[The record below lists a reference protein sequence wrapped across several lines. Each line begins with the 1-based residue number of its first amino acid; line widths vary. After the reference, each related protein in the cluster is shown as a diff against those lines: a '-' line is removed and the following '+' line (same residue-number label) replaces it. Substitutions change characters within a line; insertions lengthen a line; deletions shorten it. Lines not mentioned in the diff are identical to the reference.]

1 VGRASEDSNSAHTAP
16 FDSEAI
22 VGVLRRVLRTLATL
36 LVSSFLIFAALYLTP
51 GSPLAF
57 LTHGHSLSPEAVHSI
72 EAQYHLNKPFFER
85 YWLWLTGVLQGDLGR
100 STITREPVTT
110 LLSAR
115 IGVTLALVAMG
126 AFLIV
131 LGGIAL
137 GVLAGVRGRRTDGVV
152 LSATTIGM
160 AIPSFVTAT
169 ILINYFALK
178 LGWFPVY
185 GAGSGFGD
193 RLWHLT
199 LPAISLALG
208 LVAYVALITRAAVR
222 VEMGSDHSDTARSRG
237 LREGQVIRRHVVRN
251 ALIPVVTVSGITVAS
266 LVAGVAVVETAYE
279 LPGIGAYLVQ
289 SVTNN
294 DFPVVQAICLIL
306 VVVYVVVNAAVDV
319 LYLLLDPRLRSGR

>member
-1 VGRASEDSNSAHTAP
+1 VWA
-16 FDSEAI
+16 
-22 VGVLRRVLRTLATL
+22 GVLRRLLRALGTL
-36 LVSSFLIFAALYLTP
+36 LVSSFLIFAALYLAP
-51 GSPLAF
+51 GSPLGF
-57 LTHGHSLSPEAVHSI
+57 LTHGHTLSPEAIHSI

-85 YWLWLTGVLQGDLGR
+85 YWLWLTGLLQGDLGR

-110 LLSAR
+110 LLSPR
-115 IGVTLALVAMG
+115 IGVTFTLVAMG

-131 LGGIAL
+131 VGGILL

-152 LSATTIGM
+152 LGAVTIGM
-160 AIPSFVTAT
+160 AIPSFVVAT

-178 LGWFPVY
+178 LEWFPVY
-185 GAGSGFGD
+185 GAGEGFAD

-208 LVAYVALITRAAVR
+208 LVAYVALITRTAVR
-222 VEMGSDHSDTARSRG
+222 VEMGSDHSDTARGRG
-237 LREGQVIRRHVVRN
+237 LRESLVIRRHVVRN

-294 DFPVVQAICLIL
+294 DFPVVQGICLIL
-306 VVVYVVVNAAVDV
+306 VVVYVVVNAVVDV
-319 LYLLLDPRLRSGR
+319 LYLLLDPRLRRSR

>member
-1 VGRASEDSNSAHTAP
+1 V
-16 FDSEAI
+16 
-22 VGVLRRVLRTLATL
+22 RVLRALATL
-36 LVSSFLIFAALYLTP
+36 LVSSFLIFAALYLAP
-51 GSPLAF
+51 GSPIGY
-57 LTHGHSLSPEAVHSI
+57 LTHGHTLSPEAVHSI
-72 EAQYHLNKPFFER
+72 EAQYHLNKPFLER
-85 YWLWLTGVLQGDLGR
+85 YWLWLTGVVQGELGK

-110 LLSAR
+110 LLAPR
-115 IGVTLALVAMG
+115 LGVTFTLVAMG

-131 LGGIAL
+131 VGGIFL
-137 GVLAGVRGRRTDGVV
+137 GVLAGVRGRRAEGVI
-152 LSATTIGM
+152 LTGITIGM

-185 GAGSGFGD
+185 GAGTGFGD

-222 VEMGSDHSDTARSRG
+222 VEMGSEHSDTARGRG
-237 LREGQVIRRHVVRN
+237 LREGLVIRRHVVRN
-251 ALIPVVTVSGITVAS
+251 AMIPVVTVSGITVAS

-289 SVTNN
+289 SVSNN

-306 VVVYVVVNAAVDV
+306 VVVYVVVNAVVDV
-319 LYLLLDPRLRSGR
+319 LYLLLDPRLRKGR

>member
-1 VGRASEDSNSAHTAP
+1 VGGVARRHLSAGVAG
-16 FDSEAI
+16 A
-22 VGVLRRVLRTLATL
+22 VLRRLLRALATL

-57 LTHGHSLSPEAVHSI
+57 LTHGHSLSPEAIHSI
-72 EAQYHLNKPFFER
+72 EAQYHFDRPFFER
-85 YWLWLTGVLQGDLGR
+85 YWLWLTGALHGDLGR

-110 LLSAR
+110 LLAPR
-115 IGVTLALVAMG
+115 IGVTLTLVAMG
-126 AFLIV
+126 ALLIV

-137 GVLAGVRGRRTDGVV
+137 GVLAGVRGRRTDGAV
-152 LSATTIGM
+152 LTATTIGM

-178 LGWFPVY
+178 LGWFPVF

-208 LVAYVALITRAAVR
+208 LLAYVALITRAAVR

-237 LREGQVIRRHVVRN
+237 LSERLVIRRHVVRN

-279 LPGIGAYLVQ
+279 LPGVGAYLVQ
-289 SVTNN
+289 SVSSN

-306 VVVYVVVNAAVDV
+306 VVVYVVVNAVVDV
-319 LYLLLDPRLRSGR
+319 LYLLLDPRLRQRSR

>member
-1 VGRASEDSNSAHTAP
+1 MWAGVPRRLLRAL
-16 FDSEAI
+16 
-22 VGVLRRVLRTLATL
+22 GTL
-36 LVSSFLIFAALYLTP
+36 LVSSFLIFAALYLAP
-51 GSPLAF
+51 GSPLGF
-57 LTHGHSLSPEAVHSI
+57 LTHGHSLSPEAIHSI

-100 STITREPVTT
+100 SAITREPVTT
-110 LLSAR
+110 LLSPR
-115 IGVTLALVAMG
+115 IGVTFTLVAMG

-131 LGGIAL
+131 AGGILL

-152 LSATTIGM
+152 LTVVTIGM
-160 AIPSFVTAT
+160 AIPSFVVAT

-222 VEMGSDHSDTARSRG
+222 VEMGSDHSDTARGRG
-237 LREGQVIRRHVVRN
+237 LREGLVIRRHVVRN

-294 DFPVVQAICLIL
+294 DFPVVQGICLIL
-306 VVVYVVVNAAVDV
+306 VVVYVVVNAVVDV
-319 LYLLLDPRLRSGR
+319 LYLLLDPRLRRSR

>member
-1 VGRASEDSNSAHTAP
+1 VVA
-16 FDSEAI
+16 
-22 VGVLRRVLRTLATL
+22 GVLRRLLRTLATL
-36 LVSSFLIFAALYLTP
+36 LVSSFLIFAALYLSG
-51 GSPLAF
+51 GSPIAF
-57 LTHGHSLSPEAVHSI
+57 LTHGHSLSPEAIHSI
-72 EAQYHLNKPFFER
+72 EAQYHLDKPFFEQ
-85 YWLWLTGVLQGDLGR
+85 YWLWLTGVLQGELGR
-100 STITREPVTT
+100 STITREPVST
-110 LLSAR
+110 LLSSR
-115 IGVTLALVAMG
+115 IGVTFTLVVMG
-126 AFLIV
+126 AFMIV
-131 LGGIAL
+131 VGGIFL
-137 GVLAGVRGRRTDGVV
+137 GVLAGVRGRRTEGVV

-169 ILINYFALK
+169 ILINYLALK

-208 LVAYVALITRAAVR
+208 LMAYVVLITRAAVR

-237 LREGQVIRRHVVRN
+237 LREGLVIRRHVVRN

-289 SVTNN
+289 SVGNN

-306 VVVYVVVNAAVDV
+306 VVVYVVVNAVVDV
-319 LYLLLDPRLRSGR
+319 SYLLLDPRLRRGR

>member
-1 VGRASEDSNSAHTAP
+1 VARRLLRAL
-16 FDSEAI
+16 
-22 VGVLRRVLRTLATL
+22 GTL
-36 LVSSFLIFAALYLTP
+36 LVSSFLIFAALYLAP
-51 GSPLAF
+51 GSPIGY
-57 LTHGHSLSPEAVHSI
+57 LTHGHTLSPGAIHSI
-72 EAQYHLNKPFFER
+72 EAQYHLNKPFLER
-85 YWLWLTGVLQGDLGR
+85 YWLWLTGVLHGDLGR
-100 STITREPVTT
+100 STITRESVTS
-110 LLSAR
+110 LLEPR
-115 IGVTLALVAMG
+115 LGVTFTLVAMG
-126 AFLIV
+126 ALLIV
-131 LGGIAL
+131 VGGIFL
-137 GVLAGVRGRRTDGVV
+137 GVLAGVRGRRTEGAV
-152 LSATTIGM
+152 LAGTTIGM

-222 VEMGSDHSDTARSRG
+222 VEMGSEHSDTARGRG
-237 LREGQVIRRHVVRN
+237 LREGLVIRRHVVRN
-251 ALIPVVTVSGITVAS
+251 AMIPVVTVSGITVAS

-289 SVTNN
+289 SVNSN

-306 VVVYVVVNAAVDV
+306 VVVYVVVNAVVDV
-319 LYLLLDPRLRSGR
+319 LYLLLDPRLRKGR

>member
-1 VGRASEDSNSAHTAP
+1 MARRLLRAL
-16 FDSEAI
+16 
-22 VGVLRRVLRTLATL
+22 GTL
-36 LVSSFLIFAALYLTP
+36 LVSSFLIFAALYLAP
-51 GSPLAF
+51 GSPIGY
-57 LTHGHSLSPEAVHSI
+57 LTHGHTLSPGAIHSI
-72 EAQYHLNKPFFER
+72 ETQYHLNKPFLER
-85 YWLWLTGVLQGDLGR
+85 YWLWLTGVLHGELGR
-100 STITREPVTT
+100 STITREPVTS
-110 LLSAR
+110 LLAPR
-115 IGVTLALVAMG
+115 LGVTFALVAMG
-126 AFLIV
+126 ACLIV
-131 LGGIAL
+131 VGGIFL
-137 GVLAGVRGRRTDGVV
+137 GVLAGVRGRRTEGAV
-152 LSATTIGM
+152 LTGTTIGM

-222 VEMGSDHSDTARSRG
+222 VEMGSEHSDTARGRG
-237 LREGQVIRRHVVRN
+237 LREGLVIRRHVVRN
-251 ALIPVVTVSGITVAS
+251 AMIPVVTVSGITVAS

-289 SVTNN
+289 SVNSN

-306 VVVYVVVNAAVDV
+306 VVVYVAVNAVVDV
-319 LYLLLDPRLRSGR
+319 LYLLLDPRLRKGR

>member
-1 VGRASEDSNSAHTAP
+1 V
-16 FDSEAI
+16 
-22 VGVLRRVLRTLATL
+22 RVLRTLATL
-36 LVSSFLIFAALYLTP
+36 LVSSFLIFAALYLAP
-51 GSPLAF
+51 GSPIGY
-57 LTHGHSLSPEAVHSI
+57 LTHGHTLTPEAVHSI
-72 EAQYHLNKPFFER
+72 EAQYHLNKPFLDR
-85 YWLWLTGVLQGDLGR
+85 YWLWLTGVVQGELGK

-110 LLSAR
+110 LLAPR
-115 IGVTLALVAMG
+115 LGVTFTLVAMG
-126 AFLIV
+126 AVLIV
-131 LGGIAL
+131 VGGIFL
-137 GVLAGVRGRRTDGVV
+137 GVLAGVRGRRTEGAI
-152 LSATTIGM
+152 LTATTVGM

-222 VEMGSDHSDTARSRG
+222 VEMGSEHSDTARGRG
-237 LREGQVIRRHVVRN
+237 LREGLVIRRHVVRN
-251 ALIPVVTVSGITVAS
+251 AMIPVVTVSGITVAS

-289 SVTNN
+289 SVSNN

-306 VVVYVVVNAAVDV
+306 VVVYVVVNAVVDV
-319 LYLLLDPRLRSGR
+319 MYLLLDPRLRKGR

>member
-1 VGRASEDSNSAHTAP
+1 MVA
-16 FDSEAI
+16 
-22 VGVLRRVLRTLATL
+22 GVLRRLLRTLATL
-36 LVSSFLIFAALYLTP
+36 LVSSFLIFAALYLSG
-51 GSPLAF
+51 GSPIAF
-57 LTHGHSLSPEAVHSI
+57 LTHGHSLSPEAIHSI
-72 EAQYHLNKPFFER
+72 EAQYHLDKPFFEQ
-85 YWLWLTGVLQGDLGR
+85 YWLWLTGVLQGELGR
-100 STITREPVTT
+100 STITREPVST
-110 LLSAR
+110 LLSSR
-115 IGVTLALVAMG
+115 IGVTFTLVVMG
-126 AFLIV
+126 AFMIV
-131 LGGIAL
+131 VGGIFL
-137 GVLAGVRGRRTDGVV
+137 GVLAGVRGRRTEGVV

-169 ILINYFALK
+169 ILINYLALK

-208 LVAYVALITRAAVR
+208 LMAYVVLITRAAVR

-237 LREGQVIRRHVVRN
+237 LREGLVIRRHVVRN

-289 SVTNN
+289 SVGNN

-306 VVVYVVVNAAVDV
+306 VVVYVVVNAVVDV
-319 LYLLLDPRLRSGR
+319 SYLLLDPRLRRGR

>member
-1 VGRASEDSNSAHTAP
+1 LRKTSGLTASGMRA
-16 FDSEAI
+16 AI
-22 VGVLRRVLRTLATL
+22 GVRLLRTLATL
-36 LVSSFLIFAALYLTP
+36 VVSSFLIFAALYLAP
-51 GSPLAF
+51 GSPIGY
-57 LTHGHSLSPEAVHSI
+57 LTHGHTLSPEAVHSI
-72 EAQYHLNKPFFER
+72 EAQYHLNKPFLDR
-85 YWLWLTGVLQGDLGR
+85 YWLWLTGVLQGELGK

-110 LLSAR
+110 LLAPR
-115 IGVTLALVAMG
+115 LGVTFTLVAMG
-126 AFLIV
+126 AVLIV
-131 LGGIAL
+131 VGGIFL
-137 GVLAGVRGRRTDGVV
+137 GVLAGVRGRRTEGAI
-152 LSATTIGM
+152 LTGTTIGM

-185 GAGSGFGD
+185 GAGSGFAD

-222 VEMGSDHSDTARSRG
+222 VEMGSEHSDTARGRG
-237 LREGQVIRRHVVRN
+237 LREGLVIRRHVVRN
-251 ALIPVVTVSGITVAS
+251 AMIPVVTVSGITVAS

-289 SVTNN
+289 SVSNN

-306 VVVYVVVNAAVDV
+306 VVVYVVVNAVVDV
-319 LYLLLDPRLRSGR
+319 LYLLLDPRLRKAR

>member
-1 VGRASEDSNSAHTAP
+1 VR
-16 FDSEAI
+16 I
-22 VGVLRRVLRTLATL
+22 LRTLATL
-36 LVSSFLIFAALYLTP
+36 LVSSFLIFAALYLAP
-51 GSPLAF
+51 GSPIGY
-57 LTHGHSLSPEAVHSI
+57 LTHGHTLSPEAIHSI
-72 EAQYHLNKPFFER
+72 EAQYHLNKPFLDR
-85 YWLWLTGVLQGDLGR
+85 YWLWLTGVVQGELGK

-110 LLSAR
+110 LLAPR
-115 IGVTLALVAMG
+115 LGVTFTLVAMG
-126 AFLIV
+126 AVLIV
-131 LGGIAL
+131 VGGIFL
-137 GVLAGVRGRRTDGVV
+137 GVLAGVRGRRTEGVV
-152 LSATTIGM
+152 LTGTTIGM

-222 VEMGSDHSDTARSRG
+222 AEMGSEHSETARGRG
-237 LREGQVIRRHVVRN
+237 LREGLVIRRHVVRN
-251 ALIPVVTVSGITVAS
+251 AMIPVVTVSGITVAS

-289 SVTNN
+289 SVSNN

-306 VVVYVVVNAAVDV
+306 VVVYVVVNAFVDV
-319 LYLLLDPRLRSGR
+319 LYLLLDPRLRKGR

>member
-1 VGRASEDSNSAHTAP
+1 LGGARPAP
-16 FDSEAI
+16 FRSGVWA
-22 VGVLRRVLRTLATL
+22 GVLRRLLRTLATL
-36 LVSSFLIFAALYLTP
+36 LVSSFLIFAALYLSP
-51 GSPLAF
+51 GSPIAF
-57 LTHGHSLSPEAVHSI
+57 LTHGHSLSPEAIHSI
-72 EAQYHLNKPFFER
+72 EAQYHLNKPFLER

-100 STITREPVTT
+100 STISREPVTT
-110 LLSAR
+110 LLSPR
-115 IGVTLALVAMG
+115 IGVTFTLVAMG

-131 LGGIAL
+131 VGGFLL
-137 GVLAGVRGRRTDGVV
+137 GVLAGVRGKRTDGVV
-152 LSATTIGM
+152 LTATTIGM

-169 ILINYFALK
+169 ILINYLALK

-185 GAGSGFGD
+185 GAGNGFGD

-208 LVAYVALITRAAVR
+208 LVAYVALITRAAVK

-237 LREGQVIRRHVVRN
+237 LGEGLVIRRHVVRN
-251 ALIPVVTVSGITVAS
+251 ALIPVITVSGIAVAS

-289 SVTNN
+289 SATNN

-306 VVVYVVVNAAVDV
+306 VVVYVVVNAVVDV
-319 LYLLLDPRLRSGR
+319 LYLLLDPRLRRAG

>member
-1 VGRASEDSNSAHTAP
+1 MLA
-16 FDSEAI
+16 
-22 VGVLRRVLRTLATL
+22 GVARRLLRTLATL

-57 LTHGHSLSPEAVHSI
+57 LTHGHSLSPEAIHSI

-100 STITREPVTT
+100 STITREPVSS
-110 LLSAR
+110 LLAPR
-115 IGVTLALVAMG
+115 IGVTLTLVALG
-126 AFLIV
+126 ALLIV
-131 LGGIAL
+131 LGGIVL

-152 LSATTIGM
+152 LTATTIGL

-169 ILINYFALK
+169 ILINYLALK

-237 LREGQVIRRHVVRN
+237 LREGLVIRRHVVRN
-251 ALIPVVTVSGITVAS
+251 ALIPIVTVAGITVAS
-266 LVAGVAVVETAYE
+266 LVAGVAVVEKAYE
-279 LPGIGAYLVQ
+279 LPGIGAYLVD
-289 SVTNN
+289 SVSNN

-306 VVVYVVVNAAVDV
+306 VVVYVVVNAVVDV
-319 LYLLLDPRLRSGR
+319 AYLLLDPRLRSARG